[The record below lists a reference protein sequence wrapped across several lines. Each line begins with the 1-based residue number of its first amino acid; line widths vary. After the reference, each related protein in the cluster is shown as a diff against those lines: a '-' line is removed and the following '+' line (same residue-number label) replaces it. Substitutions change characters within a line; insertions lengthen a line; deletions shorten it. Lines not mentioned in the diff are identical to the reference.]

1 VSGHQ
6 RPARLH
12 PDSLPVLVFA
22 VAVTALLALVSFA
35 LSFAGLVAVAE
46 WAGVPPWLRWAV
58 PVVVDGA
65 QLVFT
70 AGMLVH
76 AARGDSTARSWAA
89 LGLFAAVSIAANA
102 AHGWDAD
109 AEGWRAYAGAFMA
122 GLAPLAVVL
131 SIHELAALAVA
142 RPTPVDVAGGD
153 ALDHE
158 RETDRRMRDMRDA
171 GASLR
176 SIASACGVSRSTVA
190 RRLSQGGD
198 TAKTAA

>member
-1 VSGHQ
+1 MSAR

-12 PDSLPVLVFA
+12 PDSMPVLVFA
-22 VAVTALLALVSFA
+22 VVVTALLAAVSFA

-76 AARGDSTARSWAA
+76 SARGDSTARSWAA
-89 LGLFAAVSIAANA
+89 LGFFAAVSIAANA
-102 AHGWDAD
+102 AHGWDAGAD
-109 AEGWRAYAGAFMA
+109 AWRAYAGAFMA

-142 RPTPVDVAGGD
+142 RPLPDDVAAGTAAD
-153 ALDHE
+153 VE
-158 RETDRRMRDMRDA
+158 RDTDRRMRDMRDT

-176 SIASACGVSRSTVA
+176 AIAAACGVSRSTVA
-190 RRLSQGGD
+190 RRLSRGGD
-198 TAKTAA
+198 AAETAV